1 MKKQEVKI
9 SLSSPI
15 SCLSGIGDAKAKAFA
30 RLGVFT
36 LRDLI
41 FHIPRAYED
50 RSVISLLQN
59 VPHGEK
65 ATLLLTVATAPTSVR
80 LKRSLTVT
88 KLRAFDDSASV
99 ELTYFNQ
106 EFLKNVFCVGD
117 TYRFSGRIERKGRRI
132 LMTNPQYEPYDPT
145 LSLPDYIPVYKLS
158 DGLSTAAI
166 QKSCH
171 QALALALPLL
181 EDYLPEEIRRR
192 NTLPTLQSALA
203 ELHSPTSLSNIR
215 AAAKRLA
222 FDELFLFSLRMQ
234 LSKRK
239 VETKR
244 ALSILPVKR
253 ERFLSRLPYA
263 LTGAQTRSI
272 DEIEADMQS
281 GRPMGRILI
290 GDVGSGKTVC
300 AMYAVFLALS
310 SAHQAAVMAPTE
322 ILATQHYAEMK
333 PFFEQMGFKVALLL
347 GSTSQK
353 EKREIYEGLQ
363 ATSEGRIDLVI
374 GTHALLSDKTVFSD
388 LALAVTD
395 EQHRFGVLQRAALRS
410 KAESAHL
417 LVMSA
422 TPIPRTLA
430 LALYGDLS
438 TSIIDELP
446 LGRQRVDTFVVDS
459 TFDARL
465 VAFIDKLTAEGGQ
478 AYVVCPAIAE
488 ETEETEIPLSDL
500 ITEGSALPSLPLVSA
515 EKKAEDLSSALP
527 HLQVGLL
534 HGKMKSAEKEAVM
547 SAFAKGEIQV
557 LVSTTVVEVGINV
570 PNASLMLVE
579 NAERFGLAQLH
590 QLRGRVGRGK
600 RKSYCVLRSDAKGA
614 TAKQRLETMR
624 TTYDGFRVA
633 EEDLKLR
640 GPGDFFSQAGSDEF
654 RQSGGLAFRFAS
666 LCQDESLIYDAAKE
680 AKALLSGDTAVFTEK
695 HDALMAELE
704 RYGSESSGF
713 IS

>member
-1 MKKQEVKI
+1 MKKGEDKLTL
-9 SLSSPI
+9 LSPV
-15 SCLSGIGDAKAKAFA
+15 SCLSGIGEAKAKAFM
-30 RLGVFT
+30 RLGIHT

-41 FHIPRAYED
+41 FHVPRAYED
-50 RSVISLLQN
+50 RSSVSLLQN
-59 VPHGEK
+59 ASDGEK
-65 ATLLLTVATAPTSVR
+65 ATFLLTVATAPSSVR
-80 LKRSLTVT
+80 LKRNLTVT

-106 EFLKNVFCVGD
+106 EFLKNVFAVGEP
-117 TYRFSGRIERKGRRI
+117 YRFTGRVERKGRRI

-145 LSLPDYIPVYKLS
+145 LPLPDYIPVYRLS
-158 DGLSTAAI
+158 DGLSSAAM
-166 QKSCH
+166 QKACH
-171 QALALALPLL
+171 QALLAALPLL
-181 EDYLPEEIRRR
+181 EDFLPEEIRRR
-192 NTLPTLQSALA
+192 NTLPTLQAALST
-203 ELHSPTSLSNIR
+203 LHSPTSLSEIR
-215 AAAKRLA
+215 AAVKRLA

-234 LSKRK
+234 LSKK
-239 VETKR
+239 KLEVKR
-244 ALSILPVKR
+244 ALPILPVKR
-253 ERFLSRLPYA
+253 ERFLSLLPYA

-272 DEIEADMQS
+272 DEMEADMQS

-333 PFFEQMGFKVALLL
+333 PFFERLGFRTALLI
-347 GSTSQK
+347 GATTQK

-363 ATSEGRIDLVI
+363 KTDEGRIDLVI

-388 LALAVTD
+388 LALVVTD
-395 EQHRFGVLQRAALRS
+395 EQHRFGVLQRAALRN
-410 KAESAHL
+410 KAENAHL

-459 TFDARL
+459 SFNARL
-465 VAFIDKLTAEGGQ
+465 VAFIDKQVKEGGQ

-488 ETEETEIPLSDL
+488 ETEEAEIPLSDL
-500 ITEGSALPSLPLVSA
+500 MSDAFSASLPLVSA
-515 EKKAEDLSSALP
+515 EKKAEELSLALP
-527 HLQVGLL
+527 HLKVGLL

-547 SAFAKGEIQV
+547 NAFAAGDIQV
-557 LVSTTVVEVGINV
+557 LVSTTVIEVGINV

-590 QLRGRVGRGK
+590 QLRGRVGRGS
-600 RKSYCVLRSDAKGA
+600 RKSYCILRSDAKGEI
-614 TAKQRLETMR
+614 AKQRLETMR
-624 TTYDGFRVA
+624 TTHDGFRVA

-640 GPGDFFSQAGSDEF
+640 GPGDFFSQAGEGEF

-666 LCQDESLIYDAAKE
+666 LCKDEALIYDAARE
-680 AKALLSGDTAVFTEK
+680 AKALLSGDTAVFTDK
-695 HDALMAELE
+695 HGALYAELE
-704 RYGSESSGF
+704 RFENENNGF